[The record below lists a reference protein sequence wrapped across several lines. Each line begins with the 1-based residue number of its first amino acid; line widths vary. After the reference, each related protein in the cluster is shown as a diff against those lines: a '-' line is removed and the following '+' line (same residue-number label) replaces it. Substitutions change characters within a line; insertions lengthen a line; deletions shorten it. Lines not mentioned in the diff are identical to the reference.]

1 MKRISINDKDVIN
14 ATSMSLSN
22 GEVICYPTDTIYG
35 IGTDANNESGITKI
49 NAIKKRSGPMTIII
63 NSFNQISENILLD
76 ESLKEKTDEILLK
89 GDTCIMSYTTQFVSE
104 LITEN
109 KKIGFRIPKHA
120 FLHAL
125 LLEYQKPI
133 TSTSVNRTNH
143 PPLNNPNSIEEEF
156 GQEIDLLID
165 AGEIKNQTA
174 SKIYIFD
181 NKTITQIR

>member
-1 MKRISINDKDVIN
+1 MRRISINENDVIN
-14 ATSMSLSN
+14 TAIASLLN

-35 IGTDANNESGITKI
+35 IGADAKNENGIEKI
-49 NAIKKRSGPMTIII
+49 NTIKRRISPMTIII
-63 NSFNQISENILLD
+63 NSFDQISENILLD
-76 ESLKEKTDEILLK
+76 ESLEEKADEILSK
-89 GDTCIMSYTTQFVSE
+89 GDTCIMSYKTQFVSA

-125 LLEYQKPI
+125 LSKYQKPI
-133 TSTSVNRTNH
+133 TSTSVNRSGQH
-143 PPLNNPNSIEEEF
+143 PLNNPSSIEKEF

-165 AGEIKNQTA
+165 AGEIKNQKA

-181 NKTITQIR
+181 NKTIKQIR

>member
-1 MKRISINDKDVIN
+1 MDNFNYKKYLAEGTLLKEDKKYYSDYLEVDQNEYDNLKDRIDTEFDGNMEDFLEEFAIDF
-14 ATSMSLSN
+14 LSPN
-22 GEVICYPTDTIYG
+22 IE
-35 IGTDANNESGITKI
+35 KI
-49 NAIKKRSGPMTIII
+49 NKYYGRKLSKY
-63 NSFNQISENILLD
+63 D
-76 ESLKEKTDEILLK
+76 
-89 GDTCIMSYTTQFVSE
+89 VSE

-143 PPLNNPNSIEEEF
+143 PPLNNPNSIEKEF

>member
-1 MKRISINDKDVIN
+1 MRRISINDKDAIN
-14 ATSMSLSN
+14 TTISSLVN
-22 GEVICYPTDTIYG
+22 GEVVCYPTDTIYG
-35 IGTDANNESGITKI
+35 IGTDVKNESGIEKI
-49 NAIKKRSGPMTIII
+49 NTIKRRNSPMTIII
-63 NSFNQISENILLD
+63 HSFNEISENILLD
-76 ESLKEKTDEILLK
+76 DSLKEKTDDILSK

-104 LITEN
+104 SITEN
-109 KKIGFRIPKHA
+109 KKIGFRIPQHA

-133 TSTSVNRTNH
+133 TSTSVNRTDQS
-143 PPLNNPNSIEEEF
+143 PLNNPNSIQEEF

-165 AGEIKNQTA
+165 AGEIKNKKA